1 VRRVRSGPF
10 SKLINVKEI
19 RKTNE
24 LCFYFIT
31 GEQDFHED
39 WDQFLRENLLR
50 EYNIV
55 PSVLE
60 FGPA

>member
-1 VRRVRSGPF
+1 MGTDCCYC

-31 GEQDFHED
+31 GDQDRHED
-39 WDQFLRENLLR
+39 WDQFLRDNLLR
-50 EYNIV
+50 KYNIV

>member
-1 VRRVRSGPF
+1 MGNQSTNS

-31 GEQDFHED
+31 GEQGAQDD
-39 WDQFLRENLLR
+39 WEQFLRNDLLR
-50 EYNIV
+50 NYNV
-55 PSVLE
+55 LPSVLE